1 MTARGQLS
9 QRGWSTSSRLTLRAA
24 TLLVPVSLVPG
35 RLAGQVSAG
44 TAATDPAQTA
54 AAPAVS
60 TAATGGTIHGVVR
73 TGTTPLPGVGIT
85 ATNTLTGKKYATTT
99 DIDGAYAMTIP
110 TTGRYVVRAEFA
122 AFAPIT
128 NEVRITA
135 ESANQV
141 SEFKLELASRVAQA
155 QAVAT
160 QRTRTLGAAGQR
172 STLTLDM
179 QGDTAGVEGAT
190 AGGAGATTGLPSLA
204 GIAGGDASA
213 SADSVTVSGVT
224 GSTNGLAGFSEDEIR
239 NRVQDA
245 MNNVRQQGGANN
257 DQIQAVVGMLGGMMS
272 GPPPGGRGGGGGG
285 GRGGRGG
292 GGGGAF
298 RNFNPAQP
306 HGSVFYQG
314 GNNAL
319 NSAPWSPTLEPVVNP
334 SAYSNRFGASIAG
347 SPYLPGLTKPDT
359 RQFVF
364 INLTGQ
370 KNLNPFLP
378 APERVPTTLERT
390 GDFSQS
396 FQRVSGGLAA
406 VSLFDPAT
414 GLPIPGNNLR
424 NSTVGIS
431 PQALAL
437 LNYYPQ
443 CNINCGSNDPTVY
456 NYQTISNAGS
466 NNTAINTRYQR
477 QLGQQTGGGP
487 FGGFGGGGGGG
498 GRGGGGGGRNSN
510 APPVLRQNINA
521 SYNYSHAASDQ
532 PNLFLPL
539 GGSTASDG
547 NALNLGYVVSY
558 GRLSNNASVNWNRS
572 SSQTQNYFTN
582 SATNPTQTANL
593 SIPNQAQSFANP
605 RFYNGVP
612 SLNITNFAGLS
623 NTTPVQSISQTTSFS
638 DFVAWRHKRHNFR
651 LGLDIRRVHADS
663 VGGDNPLGSYTF
675 TGYATARPADQ
686 VAGVTGSSAASG
698 SGFADFLLGLPESTS
713 IQAGIYKTYLREN
726 VYDWYVTDDF
736 RVKSNVT
743 LNYGLRYEY
752 FGPYTE
758 KNNRLVNLDHNAGYT
773 AVQTVFPGGTGTYG
787 GQFPSS
793 LVRPDR
799 TMFEPRFGG
808 AWSPRFGG
816 IKNVVVRAGYGL
828 NFNSGQYRTFAQL
841 LSHQVPFAVTQNN
854 VAPTPTT
861 LNPTPAATGC
871 TTTQAAYMTR
881 PATTANLTLANGF
894 GCSTAQQIT
903 NNWAVDPNY
912 RLGMVQIY
920 NLNVQK
926 TIPLGIVLN
935 VGYNGSKGSDLDYV
949 GSPNGTPSGTT
960 TPGISPF
967 DYERS
972 IAGSHSNQL
981 VVSAQK
987 RQQKGI
993 AVGFTYVYSHTID
1006 NASGVGGAVGT
1017 PVQDFYRPDL
1027 EEGNSSF
1034 DQRHNLTGNWV
1045 LELPFGPNREF
1056 LNKGGILA
1064 KALDGFSLSGTFT
1077 FATGTYYTPQYSGNQ
1092 AEASAANTFIQRPD
1106 RVAGTAI
1113 KGTGQLK
1120 SFFNTAAFT
1129 LPGCGNYAAGQ
1140 CPSTVSTAVIGTASQ
1155 GSIEG
1160 PGTVATNAALSRTFQ
1175 LGGTNSFEARV
1186 TATNVFN
1193 TVQYSGI
1200 NVSESSSNFG
1210 QVTSA
1215 AAMRSLQVQ
1224 ARYRF

>member
-1 MTARGQLS
+1 MRARRPSTQLRNGKYAGLALVGTA
-9 QRGWSTSSRLTLRAA
+9 
-24 TLLVPVSLVPG
+24 LLVPGCVRAQAPQPASTPSPAEASPPQAVGP
-35 RLAGQVSAG
+35 
-44 TAATDPAQTA
+44 AASVT
-54 AAPAVS
+54 
-60 TAATGGTIHGVVR
+60 ATGGTIHGSVR
-73 TGTTPLPGVGIT
+73 TGTSPLPGVAIT
-85 ATNTLTGKKYATTT
+85 ATNTLTGKRYATST
-99 DIDGAYAMTIP
+99 DVDGTYAMTIP
-110 TTGRYVVRAEFA
+110 RAGRYVVRAEFA
-122 AFAPIT
+122 AFAPVT

-135 ESANQV
+135 EAANQV
-141 SEFKLELASRVAQA
+141 AEFKLELASRAAQA
-155 QAVAT
+155 QVAAT
-160 QRTRTLGAAGQR
+160 QRTRTLGTGGQR
-172 STLTLDM
+172 STMTLDM
-179 QGDTAGVEGAT
+179 QGDTTGVEAAT
-190 AGGAGATTGLPSLA
+190 AGGAAAAAGVPSLA
-204 GIAGGDASA
+204 GLAGGDATA
-213 SADSVTVSGVT
+213 SADSVTVTGVT

-239 NRVQDA
+239 NRIQDA
-245 MNNVRQQGGANN
+245 LNNTRQQGGATN
-257 DQIQAVVGMLGGMMS
+257 DQIQAVVGMLGGMLS
-272 GPPPGGRGGGGGG
+272 GPPPGGPGGRGGGGRG
-285 GRGGRGG
+285 GRGGGG

-319 NSAPWSPTLEPVVNP
+319 NSAPWSPTLEPVINP

-378 APERVPTTLERT
+378 NPVRVPTVLERT

-396 FQRVSGGLAA
+396 FQRVSGGLSPVA
-406 VSLFDPAT
+406 LFDPAT

-437 LNYYPQ
+437 LSYYPQ
-443 CNINCGSNDPTVY
+443 CNINCGSNDPTVF
-456 NYQTISNAGS
+456 NYQTISNAGA
-466 NNTAINTRYQR
+466 NNVAINTRYQR

-487 FGGFGGGGGGG
+487 FGGFGGGGGRGG
-498 GRGGGGGGRNSN
+498 GGGGGGRNAN

-521 SYNYSHAASDQ
+521 SFNYSHNANDDR
-532 PNLFLPL
+532 NIFLPL
-539 GGSTASDG
+539 GGTTASDG

-572 SSQTQNYFTN
+572 SSETQNYFTD

-593 SIPNQAQSFANP
+593 NIPNQAQSFANP
-605 RFYNGVP
+605 HFYNGVP

-623 NTTPVQSISQTTSFS
+623 NTTPVQSISQTISFS

-663 VGGDNPLGSYTF
+663 VGGNNPLGSFTF
-675 TGYATARPADQ
+675 TGYATASPAYQ
-686 VAGVTGSSAASG
+686 VAGLSGSTAASG

-758 KNNRLVNLDHNAGYT
+758 KNNRLVNLDHNASYT
-773 AVQTVFPGGTGTYG
+773 AVQTVFPGGTGAYG

-793 LVRPDR
+793 LIRPDR

-808 AWSPRFGG
+808 AWSPRFAGT
-816 IKNVVVRAGYGL
+816 KNVVVRAGYGL
-828 NFNSGQYRTFAQL
+828 NFNTGQYRTFAEL

-854 VAPTPTT
+854 VAATPTSA
-861 LNPTPAATGC
+861 NPAPAATGC
-871 TTTQAAYMTR
+871 TTTQAPYPYMTSSGASAVR
-881 PATTANLTLANGF
+881 PATTANLTLSNGF

-935 VGYNGSKGSDLDYV
+935 VGYNGSKGSDLDLV
-949 GSPNGTPSGTT
+949 GSPNGTPAGTT
-960 TPGISPF
+960 TPGIAPF

-981 VVSAQK
+981 VLSAQK

-1006 NASGVGGAVGT
+1006 NASGVAGAIGT
-1017 PVQDFYRPDL
+1017 PIQNFYRPDL
-1027 EEGNSSF
+1027 EEGNSTF

-1056 LNKGGILA
+1056 LSKGGLMA

-1077 FATGTYYTPQYSGNQ
+1077 FATGTYFTPQYSGNQ
-1092 AEASAANTFIQRPD
+1092 AEASAANTFNQRPN

-1113 KGTGQLK
+1113 KGAGQLK
-1120 SFFNTAAFT
+1120 GFFNTSAFT
-1129 LPGCGNYAAGQ
+1129 LPASGQ
-1140 CPSTVSTAVIGTASQ
+1140 YGTASQ

-1193 TVQYSGI
+1193 TVQYNGI
-1200 NVSESSSNFG
+1200 NVTENSANFG

>member
-1 MTARGQLS
+1 MRAQG
-9 QRGWSTSSRLTLRAA
+9 RLERRTREHTGVAFA
-24 TLLVPVSLVPG
+24 TISFLVPVLVSL
-35 RLAGQVSAG
+35 
-44 TAATDPAQTA
+44 
-54 AAPAVS
+54 S
-60 TAATGGTIHGVVR
+60 TAFAQESRPASGLQEQAPSAASQEPGSAVVTAIGGTIHGTVKTGVV
-73 TGTTPLPGVGIT
+73 PLPGVAIT

-99 DIDGAYAMTIP
+99 GIDGTYAMTIP
-110 TTGRYVVRAEFA
+110 KTGRYVVRAEFS
-122 AFAPIT
+122 AFAPVT

-135 ESANQV
+135 ESADQV
-141 SEFKLELASRVAQA
+141 AEFKLELASRLAQA
-155 QAVAT
+155 EAVAN
-160 QRTRTLGAAGQR
+160 QRTRILGAGGQR
-172 STLTLDM
+172 STITLDM
-179 QGDTAGVEGAT
+179 LGEASGAEAAT
-190 AGGAGATTGLPSLA
+190 AGGTGGATALPSLA
-204 GIAGGDASA
+204 GIAGNDAGA
-213 SADSVTVSGVT
+213 SADAVTVSGVT

-239 NRVQDA
+239 TRIQDA
-245 MNNVRQQGGANN
+245 LSNARQQGGATN
-257 DQIQAVVGMLGGMMS
+257 DQIQAVVGMLGGMLN
-272 GPPPGGRGGGGGG
+272 GPGGLGGGGFGG
-285 GRGGRGG
+285 GRGGRGGGG

-319 NSAPWSPTLEPVVNP
+319 NSAPWSPTLEPIINP

-359 RQFVF
+359 RQYVF

-378 APERVPTTLERT
+378 NPVRVPTVLERA

-396 FQRVSGGLAA
+396 FQRVSGGLAS
-406 VSLFDPAT
+406 VSLFDPQT
-414 GLPIPGNNLR
+414 GMPIPSNNLR

-443 CNINCGSNDPTVY
+443 CNINCGSNDPTVF
-456 NYQTISNAGS
+456 NYQTISNAGA
-466 NNTAINTRYQR
+466 NNIAINTRYQR

-487 FGGFGGGGGGG
+487 FGGFGGFGGG
-498 GRGGGGGGRNSN
+498 GRGGGGGRNAN

-521 SYNYSHAASDQ
+521 SFNYSHTASDLR
-532 PNLFLPL
+532 NIFLPL
-539 GGSTASDG
+539 GGTTASDG

-572 SSQTQNYFTN
+572 SSETQNYFTN

-593 SIPNQAQSFANP
+593 NIPNQAQSFANP
-605 RFYNGVP
+605 HFYNGVP

-623 NTTPVQSISQTTSFS
+623 NTTPEQSISQTISFS
-638 DFVAWRHKRHNFR
+638 DFVAWRHKRHNVR

-663 VGGDNPLGSYTF
+663 VGGNNPLGSFTF
-675 TGYATARPADQ
+675 TGYATASPAYQ
-686 VAGVTGSSAASG
+686 IAGISGSTAASG

-736 RVKSNVT
+736 RIKSNVT

-758 KNNRLVNLDHNAGYT
+758 KNNRLVNLDHNANYT
-773 AVQTVFPGGTGTYG
+773 AVQAVFPGGTGAYG

-793 LVRPDR
+793 LIRPDR

-816 IKNVVVRAGYGL
+816 IKDVVVRAGYGI
-828 NFNSGQYRTFAQL
+828 NFNTGQYRTFAQL
-841 LSHQVPFAVTQNN
+841 LSQQVPFAVTQNN
-854 VAPTPTT
+854 VAPTPTSA
-861 LNPTPAATGC
+861 NPTPAATGC
-871 TTTQAAYMTR
+871 TTTQAPYLYMTSSGTSVVR
-881 PATTANLTLANGF
+881 PATTANLTFSNGF
-894 GCSTAQQIT
+894 GCSTAQQIS

-935 VGYNGSKGSDLDYV
+935 VGYNGSKGSDLDLV
-949 GSPNGTPSGTT
+949 GSPNGTPAGTT
-960 TPGISPF
+960 TPGIAPF

-981 VVSAQK
+981 VLSAQK

-1017 PVQDFYRPDL
+1017 PIQNFYRPDL
-1027 EEGNSSF
+1027 EEGNSTF

-1064 KALDGFSLSGTFT
+1064 KALDGFSLSGNFT
-1077 FATGTYYTPQYSGNQ
+1077 FATGTYFTPQYLGNQ
-1092 AEASAANTFIQRPD
+1092 AEASAANTFNQRPN

-1120 SFFNTAAFT
+1120 SFFNTNAFT
-1129 LPGCGNYAAGQ
+1129 LPGTGQ
-1140 CPSTVSTAVIGTASQ
+1140 YGTASQ

-1200 NVSESSSNFG
+1200 NVTENSANFG

>member
-1 MTARGQLS
+1 MRT
-9 QRGWSTSSRLTLRAA
+9 RLGLKQH
-24 TLLVPVSLVPG
+24 PV
-35 RLAGQVSAG
+35 RTCAGVAIAG
-44 TAATDPAQTA
+44 TALLLPGWLRAQAAGASPPATKPTPAQASASAVTPA
-54 AAPAVS
+54 AA
-60 TAATGGTIHGVVR
+60 GGTIHGTVK
-73 TGTTPLPGVGIT
+73 TGTTPLPGVAIT
-85 ATNTLTGKKYATTT
+85 ATNTLTGKKYTTTT

-110 TTGRYVVRAEFA
+110 RTGRYVVRAEFA
-122 AFAPIT
+122 AFAAET
-128 NEVRITA
+128 HEVRLTA
-135 ESANQV
+135 EATDQV
-141 SEFKLELASRVAQA
+141 AEFKLELASRVAQA
-155 QAVAT
+155 QAAAT
-160 QRTRTLGAAGQR
+160 QRTRTLGAGGQR
-172 STLTLDM
+172 STITLDM
-179 QGDTAGVEGAT
+179 QGDTAGIEGAT
-190 AGGAGATTGLPSLA
+190 AAGAGAAAGLPSLA
-204 GIAGGDASA
+204 GIGGGDASA

-245 MNNVRQQGGANN
+245 LNNARQQGGATN
-257 DQIQAVVGMLGGMMS
+257 DQIQAVVGMLGSMMS
-272 GPPPGGRGGGGGG
+272 GPSPGGPGGRGGFGG

-334 SAYSNRFGASIAG
+334 AAYSNRFGASIAG

-378 APERVPTTLERT
+378 NPVRVPTVLERS

-396 FQRVSGGLAA
+396 FQRVSGGLAP

-414 GLPIPGNNLR
+414 GMPILGNNLR

-443 CNINCGSNDPTVY
+443 CNINCGSNDPTVF

-466 NNTAINTRYQR
+466 NNVAINTRYQR

-487 FGGFGGGGGGG
+487 FGGFGGGGG
-498 GRGGGGGGRNSN
+498 RGGRNSN

-532 PNLFLPL
+532 RNIFLPL
-539 GGSTASDG
+539 GGTTASDG
-547 NALNLGYVVSY
+547 DALNLGYVVSY

-582 SATNPTQTANL
+582 SVTNPTQTANL
-593 SIPNQAQSFANP
+593 NIPNQAQSFANP
-605 RFYNGVP
+605 HFYNGVP

-623 NTTPVQSISQTTSFS
+623 NTTPVQSIGQTISFS
-638 DFVAWRHKRHNFR
+638 DFVAWRHKRHNLR

-663 VGGDNPLGSYTF
+663 VGGNNPLGSFTF
-675 TGYATARPADQ
+675 TGYATANPAEQ
-686 VAGVTGSSAASG
+686 FAGLSGSSVTSG

-758 KNNRLVNLDHNAGYT
+758 KNNRLVNLDHNANYI
-773 AVQTVFPGGTGTYG
+773 AVQTVFPGGTGTYS
-787 GQFPSS
+787 GQVPTS
-793 LVRPDR
+793 LIRPDR
-799 TMFEPRFGG
+799 TLFEPRFGL
-808 AWSPRFGG
+808 AWSPKFAAT
-816 IKNVVVRAGYGL
+816 KNVVVRAGYGI
-828 NFNSGQYRTFAQL
+828 NFNTGQYRTFAEL

-854 VAPTPTT
+854 VAPTPTST
-861 LNPTPAATGC
+861 NPTPAATGC
-871 TTTQAAYMTR
+871 TTTQAAYLTR
-881 PATTANLTLANGF
+881 PATTANLTLSNGF

-935 VGYNGSKGSDLDYV
+935 VGYNGSKGSDLDLV

-960 TPGISPF
+960 TPGIAPF

-981 VVSAQK
+981 VLSAQK
-987 RQQKGI
+987 RQQKGV

-1006 NASGVGGAVGT
+1006 NASGVSGAVGT
-1017 PVQDFYRPDL
+1017 PIQNFYRPDL
-1027 EEGNSSF
+1027 EEGNSTF

-1056 LNKGGILA
+1056 LNKGGLLA
-1064 KALDGFSLSGTFT
+1064 KAFDGFSLSGTFT
-1077 FATGTYYTPQYSGNQ
+1077 FATGTYFTPQYSGNQ
-1092 AEASAANTFIQRPD
+1092 AEASAANTFNQRPN

-1129 LPGCGNYAAGQ
+1129 LPAAGQ
-1140 CPSTVSTAVIGTASQ
+1140 YGTASQ

-1186 TATNVFN
+1186 TATNVLN

-1200 NVSESSSNFG
+1200 NVTENSANFG

>member
-1 MTARGQLS
+1 MRARRRSTHFCKTKYRAIALAGAALLVPGCVRAQGT
-9 QRGWSTSSRLTLRAA
+9 QPASTSSPAEA
-24 TLLVPVSLVPG
+24 SPPQASGPVASV
-35 RLAGQVSAG
+35 
-44 TAATDPAQTA
+44 T
-54 AAPAVS
+54 
-60 TAATGGTIHGVVR
+60 ATGGTIHGSVR
-73 TGTTPLPGVGIT
+73 TGTSPLPGVAIT
-85 ATNTLTGKKYATTT
+85 ATNTLTGKRYATST
-99 DIDGAYAMTIP
+99 DVDGTYAMTIP
-110 TTGRYVVRAEFA
+110 RAGRYVVRAEFA
-122 AFAPIT
+122 AFAPVT
-128 NEVRITA
+128 DEVRITA
-135 ESANQV
+135 EAANQV
-141 SEFKLELASRVAQA
+141 AEFKLELASRAAQA
-155 QAVAT
+155 QVAAT
-160 QRTRTLGAAGQR
+160 QRTRTLGAGGQR
-172 STLTLDM
+172 STITLDM
-179 QGDTAGVEGAT
+179 QGDTTGVEAAT
-190 AGGAGATTGLPSLA
+190 AGGAGATAGVPSLA
-204 GIAGGDASA
+204 GLAGGDASA
-213 SADSVTVSGVT
+213 SADSVTVTGVT

-239 NRVQDA
+239 NRIQDA
-245 MNNVRQQGGANN
+245 LNNTRQQGGATN
-257 DQIQAVVGMLGGMMS
+257 DQIQAVVGMLGGMLS

-319 NSAPWSPTLEPVVNP
+319 NSAPWSPTLEPVINP

-378 APERVPTTLERT
+378 NPVRVPTVLERT

-396 FQRVSGGLAA
+396 FQRVSGGLSP

-414 GLPIPGNNLR
+414 GMPIPGNNLR
-424 NSTVGIS
+424 NSTIGIS

-443 CNINCGSNDPTVY
+443 CNINCGSNDPTVF
-456 NYQTISNAGS
+456 NYQTISNAGA
-466 NNTAINTRYQR
+466 NNVAINTRYQR

-487 FGGFGGGGGGG
+487 FGGFGGGGGRG
-498 GRGGGGGGRNSN
+498 GGGGGGRNAN

-521 SYNYSHAASDQ
+521 SFNYSHNANDDR
-532 PNLFLPL
+532 NIFLPL
-539 GGSTASDG
+539 GGTTASDG

-572 SSQTQNYFTN
+572 SSETQNYFTN

-593 SIPNQAQSFANP
+593 NIPNQAQSFANP
-605 RFYNGVP
+605 HFYNGVP

-623 NTTPVQSISQTTSFS
+623 NTTPVQTISQTISFS

-663 VGGDNPLGSYTF
+663 VGGNNPLGSFTF
-675 TGYATARPADQ
+675 TGYATASPAYQ
-686 VAGVTGSSAASG
+686 VAGLSGSTAASG

-758 KNNRLVNLDHNAGYT
+758 KNNRLVNLDHNASYT
-773 AVQTVFPGGTGTYG
+773 AVQTVFPGGTGAYG

-799 TMFEPRFGG
+799 AMFEPRFGG
-808 AWSPRFGG
+808 AWSPRFAGT
-816 IKNVVVRAGYGL
+816 KNVVVRAGYGI
-828 NFNSGQYRTFAQL
+828 NFNTGQYRTFAQL

-854 VAPTPTT
+854 VAATPTSA
-861 LNPTPAATGC
+861 NPAPAATGC
-871 TTTQAAYMTR
+871 TTTQAPYPYTTLSGSSAVR
-881 PATTANLTLANGF
+881 PATTANLTLSNGF

-935 VGYNGSKGSDLDYV
+935 VGYNGSKGSDLDLV
-949 GSPNGTPSGTT
+949 GSPNGTSAGTT
-960 TPGISPF
+960 TPGIAPF

-981 VVSAQK
+981 VLSAQK

-1017 PVQDFYRPDL
+1017 PIQNFYRPDL
-1027 EEGNSSF
+1027 EEGNSTF

-1056 LNKGGILA
+1056 LNKGGLMA

-1077 FATGTYYTPQYSGNQ
+1077 FATGTYFTPQYSGDQ
-1092 AEASAANTFIQRPD
+1092 AEASAANTFNQRPN

-1113 KGTGQLK
+1113 KGAGQLK
-1120 SFFNTAAFT
+1120 SFFNTNAFT
-1129 LPGCGNYAAGQ
+1129 LPASGQ
-1140 CPSTVSTAVIGTASQ
+1140 YGTASQ

-1200 NVSESSSNFG
+1200 NVTENSANFG